1 MRTLVLGLAAA
12 GTALAFASPAAAQY
26 YPQPQHRPYGNAYGY
41 NNRGE
46 VQALQVRIDAVQRQI
61 KLLDRRNVIRD
72 DPADRLRAEARDIEN
87 RLHQVARRGLN
98 RYEANEIQVRIAR
111 LEQRVQRVVARNN
124 GRYRRY

>member
-1 MRTLVLGLAAA
+1 MRKLVISLAAA
-12 GTALAFASPAAAQY
+12 ATAVAFASPAAAQY

-41 NNRGE
+41 NRGE
-46 VQALQVRIDAVQRQI
+46 VRALQVRINAVQQQI

-87 RLHQVARRGLN
+87 RLHRVSRYGLN
-98 RYEANEIQVRIAR
+98 RNEANEIEVRIAR